1 MTMSTKVFTVQ
12 QIFINKRSE
21 SQSLKMFA
29 ISSLRGCRRLNSSIA
44 ALMSTGIL
52 RCTVRSV
59 SPVSRCVV
67 MADQKGVMIRFRLL
81 KDLSAEQLVTGRVH
95 RILSKALMF
104 GNIEVACL
112 RAAAGMESKLLY
124 PCSFRCCCHFIIQ
137 QCSSE
142 VTWEVILI
150 NVNKLTN
157 FGGTLF
163 GRLSDHD

>member
-1 MTMSTKVFTVQ
+1 
-12 QIFINKRSE
+12 
-21 SQSLKMFA
+21 MFA

-44 ALMSTGIL
+44 SLMSTGIS

-59 SPVSRCVV
+59 SPVSLCVV
-67 MADQKGVMIRFRLL
+67 MADRKGVLIRFRLL

-112 RAAAGMESKLLY
+112 RAAAGMEGKLLC

-142 VTWEVILI
+142 VTVSRRDVILI
-150 NVNKLTN
+150 NVDKFTN
-157 FGGTLF
+157 LGGTLF
-163 GRLSDHD
+163 GRLSDHDRWHDGKTKQSFLLMGAKP